1 MEKRKKIKRKKVVVE
16 VDWPHYF
23 ASIQSV
29 CPWSQGYWQKGS
41 IDIVTSQ
48 LNFGRIEPQPLNTF
62 VARIYIRP
70 NSSPRLLNKLAD
82 RFNDRYE
89 EEEWLW
95 SHPRYQG
102 HSTPVPVLI
111 QQDRAVLEKARSK
124 RKE

>member
-1 MEKRKKIKRKKVVVE
+1 MEKRKKTKRKKAVVE
-16 VDWPHYF
+16 VDWPQYF
-23 ASIQSV
+23 GSIQNV
-29 CPWSQGYWQKGS
+29 CPWSQGYYRKGS

-48 LNFGRIEPQPLNTF
+48 INFGIIEPQPLNTF

-82 RFNDRYE
+82 KFNDRYD

-95 SHPRYQG
+95 SHPQYKG
-102 HSTPVPVLI
+102 YSTPVPVLI
-111 QQDRAVLEKARSK
+111 QQNRAVLEKARSK

>member
-1 MEKRKKIKRKKVVVE
+1 MEKRKKTKRKKAVVE
-16 VDWPHYF
+16 VDWPQYF
-23 ASIQSV
+23 GSIQSV
-29 CPWSQGYWQKGS
+29 CPWSQGYYRKGS

-48 LNFGRIEPQPLNTF
+48 INFGIIEPQPLNTF

-82 RFNDRYE
+82 KFNDRYD

-95 SHPRYQG
+95 SHPQYKG
-102 HSTPVPVLI
+102 YSTPVPVLI
-111 QQDRAVLEKARSK
+111 QQNRAVLEKARSK